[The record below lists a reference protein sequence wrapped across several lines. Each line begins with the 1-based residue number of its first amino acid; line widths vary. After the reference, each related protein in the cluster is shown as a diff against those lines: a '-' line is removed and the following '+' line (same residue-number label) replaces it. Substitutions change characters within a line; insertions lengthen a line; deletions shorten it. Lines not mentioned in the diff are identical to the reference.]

1 LEKNNVH
8 QMNLVQ
14 VVGVVIYTDFGL
26 I

>member
-1 LEKNNVH
+1 
-8 QMNLVQ
+8 MNLVQ